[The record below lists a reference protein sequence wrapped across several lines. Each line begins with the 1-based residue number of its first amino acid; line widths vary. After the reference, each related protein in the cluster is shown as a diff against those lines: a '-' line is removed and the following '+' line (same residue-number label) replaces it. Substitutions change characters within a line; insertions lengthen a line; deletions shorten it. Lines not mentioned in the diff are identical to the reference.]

1 MYAQSY
7 LSPDA
12 RAKSESKSRSQAGG
26 AGEGEGRRAL
36 QVHCSAPT
44 SAGFHHRNTLL
55 HVFEKESGK
64 AEARQRGGHSLLPG
78 AAEGRSAALKSGTH
92 SNARCV
98 VLEAV
103 TEASHQSL
111 H

>member
-1 MYAQSY
+1 M
-7 LSPDA
+7 
-12 RAKSESKSRSQAGG
+12 
-26 AGEGEGRRAL
+26 GEGGCAL
-36 QVHCSAPT
+36 QVHCPAPT

-55 HVFEKESGK
+55 HVFEESGK
-64 AEARQRGGHSLLPG
+64 AEARERGGHSLLPG
-78 AAEGRSAALKSGTH
+78 AEEGRSAALKSGTH

-111 H
+111 Y